1 MKSHIQTLITQS
13 LQKLQQTGLL
23 PSDINANIVVEHA
36 RDKKFGDF
44 ASNIAMI
51 LAKSTKTNPRDL
63 AVKIIENLPSS
74 SKISKAEIAGPGFIN
89 FFVQENAFNDVV
101 AQILQEKQNFGRNQ
115 SNKEELIHIEF
126 VSSNPT
132 GPLHVGH
139 GRSAAFGSALC
150 HLLRANG
157 ARLHTEYYVNDAGRQ
172 MNILATSVFLRY
184 LELLGEKINF
194 PRNGYKGDY
203 IADIAQA
210 LLDKYGKQFQVDLA
224 ALYQDVPTDEISE
237 GQGDKEAHIDGLI
250 ANAQQ
255 LLGEKSYQLIFD
267 LALETILAG
276 IQHDLADFGVTYDE
290 WFSERSLF
298 NDDFIYKTIAQL
310 KVNGHTY
317 ESEGNVWFRST
328 DFGDDK
334 DRVLIRKNGIP
345 TYFATDISYHLS
357 KFVRGA
363 SHVIDVLGSDH
374 HGYIPRVKAAMQAL
388 NIPTEKLTFLT
399 VQFAILFRGEERVQM
414 STRSGSFVTLHDLQ
428 EEVGKD
434 AARYFY
440 VMRKNEQHLDFDLE
454 LAKSQSNDNPVYYIQ
469 YAHARICSVL
479 RQLAEKGLTVDTAQ
493 GLANLTLLNEPHEKA
508 LIELLDKYPE
518 VVESAGRAYEP
529 HQVCH
534 YLKEL
539 ANHFHSY
546 YNAHQFSVAEPA
558 LRNARMTLILAVKQV
573 LNNGL
578 ELLGISAPEAM

>member
-1 MKSHIQTLITQS
+1 M
-13 LQKLQQTGLL
+13 
-23 PSDINANIVVEHA
+23 EHA

-51 LAKSTKTNPRDL
+51 LAKPSKMNPRDL
-63 AVKIIENLPSS
+63 AAKIIENLPTS
-74 SKISKAEIAGPGFIN
+74 SKICKTEIAGPGFIN
-89 FFVQENAFNDVV
+89 FYITENAFNDVI
-101 AQILQEKQNFGRNQ
+101 AQILQDKEQFGRNQ
-115 SNKEELIHIEF
+115 SQKKGKIHIEF

-150 HLLRANG
+150 SLLKANG
-157 ARLHTEYYVNDAGRQ
+157 ANLHMEYYVNDAGRQ
-172 MNILATSVFLRY
+172 MNILATSVLLRY
-184 LELLGEKINF
+184 LILLGEKIPF
-194 PRNGYKGDY
+194 PSNGYKGDY
-203 IADIAQA
+203 IANISQA
-210 LLDKYGKQFQVDLA
+210 LLDQYGKQFMVDA
-224 ALYQDVPTDEISE
+224 IALYANVPEDEISE

-255 LLGEKSYQLIFD
+255 LLGEKNYQLIFNFTLDHILEGIKDD
-267 LALETILAG
+267 LAE
-276 IQHDLADFGVTYDE
+276 FGVTYDE

-298 NDDFIYKTIAQL
+298 KGDFIYKTIDQL
-310 KVNGHTY
+310 KANGHTY
-317 ESEGNVWFRST
+317 EQEGNLWFRAT

-357 KFVRGA
+357 KFERGA
-363 SHVIDVLGSDH
+363 THVIDVLGADH
-374 HGYIPRVKAAMQAL
+374 HGYMPRVKAAMQAL
-388 NIPTEKLTFLT
+388 NIPPENLTFLI
-399 VQFAILFRGEERVQM
+399 VQFAILFRGDERVQM

-469 YAHARICSVL
+469 YAYARICSVL
-479 RQLAEKGLTVDTAQ
+479 RQLPEKGFSFDGEQ
-493 GLANLTLLNEPHEKA
+493 GLANLALLTEAHEKA

-518 VVESAGRAYEP
+518 VIESAGRSYEP
-529 HQVCH
+529 HQLCH
-534 YLKEL
+534 YLRDL
-539 ANHFHSY
+539 ANAFHSY
-546 YNAHQFSVAEPA
+546 YNAHQFLVSDAA
-558 LRNARMTLILAVKQV
+558 LRNARIALILAVKQV

-578 ELLGISAPEAM
+578 ELLGISAPETM